1 MKLLNISSPHTTRP
15 GNTGDVMKQV
25 LLAMIP
31 GIIAVTY
38 FFGPG
43 HLIQIALAVLLAV
56 GAEAA
61 ATINALVGH
70 SHSGFICHC
79 SG

>member
-56 GAEAA
+56 GSEAA
-61 ATINALVGH
+61 VLVR
-70 SHSGFICHC
+70 HC
-79 SG
+79 KCRHLPE